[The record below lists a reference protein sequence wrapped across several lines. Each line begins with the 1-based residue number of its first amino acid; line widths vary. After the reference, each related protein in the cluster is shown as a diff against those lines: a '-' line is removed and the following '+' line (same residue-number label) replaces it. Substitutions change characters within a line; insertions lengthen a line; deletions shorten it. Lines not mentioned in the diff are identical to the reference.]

1 MVEVGRDPAVVLDAG
16 GDGSRASSVT
26 LYAPMTCFL
35 RCMNNRVCTTPGR
48 TAGCLQSVASS
59 AQKNPAEVAYG
70 MGLTTHV
77 LAVAIGAAGAAYAII
92 ELRKREE
99 KESRLRRHLKWVQE
113 AGFATLREE
122 LEVAVELA
130 VQCGEAMLA
139 ACDPVNGADRE
150 AVFKG
155 PSTAA
160 QGSIDPQTAT
170 DLANER
176 LVMETLSKRFPSH
189 GLIGEETTAALG
201 KMPEIDPSTPTWIV
215 DPIDGTQNFC
225 HTMPESA
232 VSIGLCVA
240 GKPELGVIF
249 DPYRDELYVGIA
261 SERAA
266 YLNGARLPTANSTLA
281 GADASASA
289 AAVSA
294 VADAGSVSRKP
305 RLDKAMVVTDV
316 GYERS
321 AMGAKRLAACHEAL
335 LTANTFGVRI
345 LGSTVLAL
353 AFLASGRCSAV
364 YMGVGLKDCPK
375 AWDWCAAHAI
385 GTAVGVCFLR
395 LEKKAPAFDLTSKS
409 VCAARSPELA
419 AELQD
424 VLSTALAGWAPMSDK
439 SDLNRDIWGLE

>member
-1 MVEVGRDPAVVLDAG
+1 
-16 GDGSRASSVT
+16 
-26 LYAPMTCFL
+26 
-35 RCMNNRVCTTPGR
+35 
-48 TAGCLQSVASS
+48 
-59 AQKNPAEVAYG
+59 
-70 MGLTTHV
+70 
-77 LAVAIGAAGAAYAII
+77 
-92 ELRKREE
+92 
-99 KESRLRRHLKWVQE
+99 
-113 AGFATLREE
+113 
-122 LEVAVELA
+122 
-130 VQCGEAMLA
+130 MLA
-139 ACDPVNGADRE
+139 ACDPVNGADLR
-150 AVFKG
+150 G
-155 PSTAA
+155 SLHRPSTAA

-305 RLDKAMVVTDV
+305 RLDKAMVRRRTCT
-316 GYERS
+316 YERS

-353 AFLASGRCSAV
+353 HFSPPDDAPPSTWASASKIALRRGIGARTRLARQWA
-364 YMGVGLKDCPK
+364 
-375 AWDWCAAHAI
+375 CASC
-385 GTAVGVCFLR
+385 GSR
-395 LEKKAPAFDLTSKS
+395 RRRP
-409 VCAARSPELA
+409 RS
-419 AELQD
+419 
-424 VLSTALAGWAPMSDK
+424 T
-439 SDLNRDIWGLE
+439 